1 MMMENG
7 IGIVRDR
14 KVMVVFEGKIWPH
27 TDLTPSR
34 DGGGRIS
41 LPYDPLKSFFSA
53 KALVGYIAEFKFPF
67 SSKSFLLQAFNQT
80 PMLLS
85 YLNEFL
91 KEQLERCPCDQ
102 GIRQRL
108 NQCDCVLNGQKD
120 LTA

>member
-1 MMMENG
+1 MEASDGIALTSCHFNFRYICCFFLCGFLHSLAFMTMMLQSGFLNSG
-7 IGIVRDR
+7 
-14 KVMVVFEGKIWPH
+14 
-27 TDLTPSR
+27 L
-34 DGGGRIS
+34 
-41 LPYDPLKSFFSA
+41 DP
-53 KALVGYIAEFKFPF
+53 AEFKFPF